1 VTDILGSLDAYRR
14 NVMKKIRVDAFTF
27 EVARALGTDLT
38 TRMGAAA
45 CCQSRQDQLFAIIL
59 AMEKMGFVDSKDSG
73 REELFIFSAR
83 VRTLSN
89 EMPTHQWESL
99 FQSHVVLKLK
109 KSELSDCAQ
118 LSNDVVAVLDV
129 SSVESCWRR
138 MRSIIDLV
146 LDGTLMVFQHE
157 AKSGLICLRF
167 PRSAKQKVSFVWCS
181 LKSDSPEPI
190 LVEVE
195 PSTKKLRGRTL
206 IGMTVH

>member
-1 VTDILGSLDAYRR
+1 LKISCSAHRKVCAATRLVVYGDSRHQQKPSKISPVNNAVTDILGSLDAYRR
-14 NVMKKIRVDAFTF
+14 NVMKKISVDAFTF

-38 TRMGAAA
+38 TRIGAAA

-73 REELFIFSAR
+73 REALFIFSAR

-109 KSELSDCAQ
+109 KSELSNCAQ

-129 SSVESCWRR
+129 GSVESCWRR

-157 AKSGLICLRF
+157 AKERINLLAGS
-167 PRSAKQKVSFVWCS
+167 SFS
-181 LKSDSPEPI
+181 
-190 LVEVE
+190 
-195 PSTKKLRGRTL
+195 
-206 IGMTVH
+206 